1 MKVENFTFIDIPQDE
16 IDILNQLA
24 ARHHDKKKSR

>member
-16 IDILNQLA
+16 IDILTQLA